1 MRIVCPRCVAQY
13 EVDESAIPQAGREVQ
28 CANCENIW
36 FQDYIE
42 MLPTAVDEE
51 IDAIEDE
58 DRGVFDDLDGKSDTN
73 FYSNR
78 GTGPDDDDV
87 ESLDDDADEADA
99 PTDLTSDEPDEFD
112 EDDDAPATNIPVP
125 PVDPDVLDVLRSE
138 AAFSSARDQIDAAA
152 ADALDGDGEAI
163 KSALDDADLPTD
175 AAEIDVDELSAFLDA
190 HSAGDAPEPDDISE
204 ASEDVAENAV
214 ESAADTDSDPLADL
228 DAIRSQLKR
237 YQRHRFRIPP

>member
-78 GTGPDDDDV
+78 GTGPDDDDGG
-87 ESLDDDADEADA
+87 D
-99 PTDLTSDEPDEFD
+99 D
-112 EDDDAPATNIPVP
+112 ED
-125 PVDPDVLDVLRSE
+125 
-138 AAFSSARDQIDAAA
+138 
-152 ADALDGDGEAI
+152 GGE
-163 KSALDDADLPTD
+163 
-175 AAEIDVDELSAFLDA
+175 E
-190 HSAGDAPEPDDISE
+190 
-204 ASEDVAENAV
+204 
-214 ESAADTDSDPLADL
+214 
-228 DAIRSQLKR
+228 
-237 YQRHRFRIPP
+237 